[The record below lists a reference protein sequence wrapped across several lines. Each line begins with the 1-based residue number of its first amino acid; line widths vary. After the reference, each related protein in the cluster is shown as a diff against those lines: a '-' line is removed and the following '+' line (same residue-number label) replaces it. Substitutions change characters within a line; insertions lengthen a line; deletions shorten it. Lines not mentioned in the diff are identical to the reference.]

1 MRYVLSQG
9 HIFAVVKED
18 IDLYAYDTLFL
29 ENLNL
34 KTSPPSRLVDFI
46 ALSDKNI
53 RLIYTIGKDGII
65 LRDIQLEDG
74 YREKLLFF
82 NRRERPIKIKLEYT
96 YSMPFQDIMEND
108 YPQFSIKRNA
118 VKMGEKFIYKGLD
131 GNIRILQM
139 KVPRGEVEIPPKNK
153 VEEEFRAIP
162 DIKGDFKL
170 STFRKSEFEI
180 KSCYSSKQ
188 EEVYRM
194 AIRDLKKLIVKV
206 EDCLFPIAG
215 LPDFGA
221 IFGRDSLWTALFL
234 LDRNPKLAKGVLT
247 ILSRLQGKKSD
258 RKNEEEAGKIPHEY
272 RFGELAQAGV
282 IPFNPYYGSVDAT
295 PLYVILAGEYL
306 SESGDE
312 KLIKTLRGNITR
324 AVEWILHRLEEGGG
338 YIRYGKGTVLE
349 NQSWKDWKKS
359 IVDEKGEQVKHP
371 VAVVEVQGYAYW
383 ALKLAAEYELTD
395 MDENALKKEA
405 EKLRE
410 RFNRDFWMGSHYALA
425 LDGEN
430 RPSRVV
436 ASNMGHLLLTGI
448 ATHEKETAERLFQR
462 DIKTRWGIRTL
473 SERERAYDPF
483 SYHNG
488 SIWPHDNAI
497 IAMGLTKIGEIEKA
511 RELAQGLIDAFFL
524 MGRIPE
530 LFSGLDEL
538 SPLPYANNPQ
548 AWSAAGAIKLLQI
561 LEGGMKNEIS

>member
-9 HIFAVVKED
+9 HLFAVVEED
-18 IDLYAYDTLFL
+18 ISLYAYDTLFL

-53 RLIYTIGKDGII
+53 RLIYAIGKNVII
-65 LRDIQLEDG
+65 LRDILLEDG

-82 NRRERPIKIKLEYT
+82 NRRERPIKIKLGYA

-108 YPQFSIKRNA
+108 YPQFSIKRNI
-118 VKMGEKFIYKGLD
+118 VKMGGEFIYRGLD
-131 GNIRILQM
+131 GNSRILQM
-139 KVPRGEVEIPPKNK
+139 KIPRGEVEIPPKNK

-162 DIKGDFKL
+162 GIKGDFKL

-180 KSCYSSKQ
+180 KSCYSSKR

-194 AIRDLKKLIVKV
+194 AIRDLKKLLVKV
-206 EDCLFPIAG
+206 EDSLFPIAG

-234 LDRNPKLAKGVLT
+234 LDRHPQLAKGVLT
-247 ILSRLQGKKSD
+247 ILSRLQGKKCNG
-258 RKNEEEAGKIPHEY
+258 KNEEEAGKIPHEY
-272 RFGELAQAGV
+272 RFGELVQAGV
-282 IPFNPYYGSVDAT
+282 IPFNPYYGSVDTT

-306 SESGDE
+306 SRSGDK
-312 KLIKTLRGNITR
+312 KLIKALRENITG
-324 AVEWILHRLEEGGG
+324 AVEWILHRLEDGGG

-349 NQSWKDWKKS
+349 NQCWKDWKKS
-359 IVDEKGEQVKHP
+359 VVDERGEQVKHP

-395 MDENALKKEA
+395 IDENALKKEA
-405 EKLRE
+405 EKLRV

-462 DIKTRWGIRTL
+462 DIKTKWGIRTL

-561 LEGGMKNEIS
+561 SEGGMKNEIS